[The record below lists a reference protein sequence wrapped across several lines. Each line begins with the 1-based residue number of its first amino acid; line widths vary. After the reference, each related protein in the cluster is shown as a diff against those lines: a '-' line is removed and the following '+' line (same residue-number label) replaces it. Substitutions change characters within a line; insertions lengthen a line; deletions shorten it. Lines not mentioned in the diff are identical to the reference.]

1 MFSVCVYCG
10 SRSGDDPRYAAAA
23 RAIGQ
28 AIGVI
33 GGRLVYGG
41 GRAGLMGELADAALA
56 AGAQVLGVIPRR
68 LMSRELGHPG
78 IQELRVV
85 DTMHDRKL
93 EMARESDAFVALPGG
108 IGTLEELFEVWTWR
122 QLGYH
127 GRPIGLLEVA
137 QFWQPLRAAVAHAS
151 REGFVDRETL
161 DTLVLD
167 DDASRLLARLE
178 GLAASSGGRADW
190 SPV

>member
-68 LMSRELGHPG
+68 LMSRELGHLG